1 MYATAMIR
9 NSCLILP
16 LDFDM
21 ISFRYHNV
29 NYKCFGSSY
38 LVKFGNTEICDIRK
52 NIINLR
58 MYRRRYVNINAG
70 STIYEWIGLKKG
82 MTVYESSD
90 CN

>member
-1 MYATAMIR
+1 M
-9 NSCLILP
+9 
-16 LDFDM
+16 
-21 ISFRYHNV
+21 
-29 NYKCFGSSY
+29 
-38 LVKFGNTEICDIRK
+38 VKFGNTEICDIRK
-52 NIINLR
+52 IIINLR

>member
-1 MYATAMIR
+1 MYVTAIIR
-9 NSCLILP
+9 NSCLILS
-16 LDFDM
+16 LDIDM

-38 LVKFGNTEICDIRK
+38 SVKFGNTEICDIRK